1 VSGQPEQL
9 STVHFNNGTRT
20 SAGPGPGF
28 KRLPPA
34 EAAWLV
40 KNRLAT
46 YGDRP
51 PRGYG
56 DRLDDGLRH

>member
-1 VSGQPEQL
+1 MTQPEQL
-9 STVHFNNGTRT
+9 AEVHVNNGTRT
-20 SAGPGPGF
+20 SAGPGPGT
-28 KRLPPA
+28 RWLPSA

-40 KNRLAT
+40 KNRLAV
-46 YGDRP
+46 YGSQP